1 MDPKAYGD
9 GKYINVTDGND
20 AQNAGVDDP
29 KRQKTEGANSNTL
42 FDVHMTGSHETLEHN
57 MHESPTHTEDLES
70 HFDEGTLGYQ
80 SGHDSTSVHGY
91 QSEGENDLSSL
102 FANMALP
109 GHDRRPDEYILVR
122 QTGQDRF
129 AGTIKGNLNHLP
141 TKAEFN
147 ASCRLYR
154 DGVGNYYPPP
164 LAFDKIDLPEQLGAS
179 LHKLEPK
186 ERSKPRF
193 QYKLEVWNRAHAEM
207 GITGTAIFYQT
218 NKNIKLDRNNKLRP
232 EDRYIQTEKYG
243 RREIQ
248 KRYEHEFQAGSL
260 LPDILIKTPQN
271 DIHFAYRF
279 AGDAYANKR
288 FEEFERAIKNKYGSN
303 TEIKLKSRSGI
314 MHDSKYLESW
324 ERGSADIRFAEF
336 AGENRAHN
344 RQFPAAT
351 VNMGRQPDGQEG
363 TTSDRHVSVD
373 YLFQNAPNS
382 PWTQALK
389 EGKLW
394 DRVQVLARDG
404 NGYMSPARLEYS
416 DPEHFTQ
423 LMNRVGLPVS
433 MGRQSHANSVKF
445 EQFDLQASV
454 IVADGPNLRDVRDL
468 SQEKRQQL
476 TQKDVLISDRNEKGQ
491 RTGTYTSVAEYER
504 LMMKLPDDAA
514 QLLAVPT
521 DKYSRE
527 FVRPEA
533 ALPPIS
539 DSRRGY
545 ESRPRGTTVNSL

>member
-1 MDPKAYGD
+1 MDPKAEGN
-9 GKYINVTDGND
+9 GENITETAAGNVETSDFVNL
-20 AQNAGVDDP
+20 
-29 KRQKTEGANSNTL
+29 KRQKREGVNSTGMSEI
-42 FDVHMTGSHETLEHN
+42 DMTGSQETPEHN
-57 MHESPTHTEDLES
+57 MHGSPTHTDDLGPRLDADMLDSQSS
-70 HFDEGTLGYQ
+70 HVSSSAQGNR
-80 SGHDSTSVHGY
+80 
-91 QSEGENDLSSL
+91 SEVENELSNL
-102 FANMALP
+102 FAKMALP
-109 GHDRRPDEYILVR
+109 GHDRRTDEYILVR
-122 QTGQDRF
+122 QTGQDKF
-129 AGTIKGNLNHLP
+129 AGTTKCNLDHLP

-164 LAFDKIDLPEQLGAS
+164 LAFERIDIPEQLAAQ
-179 LHKLEPK
+179 LHNLEPR
-186 ERSKPRF
+186 EQSKQCF

-207 GITGTAIFYQT
+207 GITGTDIFYQT
-218 NKNIKLDRNNKLRP
+218 DKNIKLDRNYKLRP

-248 KRYEHEFQAGSL
+248 KRYEHQFQAGSL

-271 DIHFAYRF
+271 DIHFSYRF

-288 FEEFERAIKNKYGSN
+288 FEEFERAIKTKYGSD
-303 TEIKLKSRSGI
+303 TEIKLKSKSGI

-344 RQFPAAT
+344 KQFPAAT
-351 VNMGRQPDGQEG
+351 VNMGRQPDGQG
-363 TTSDRHVSVD
+363 GMTRDRHVSVD
-373 YLFQNAPNS
+373 YLLQNLPNS

-404 NGYMSPARLEYS
+404 NRYMSPSRLEYS

-423 LMNRVGLPVS
+423 LMDQVGLPVS

-445 EQFDLQASV
+445 EQFDRQAAV
-454 IVADGPNLRDVRDL
+454 IVADGPNLREVPDL
-468 SQEKRQQL
+468 SPEKLQQL
-476 TQKDVLISDRNEKGQ
+476 SQKDVLIADRNEKGQ
-491 RTGTYTSVAEYER
+491 RTGTYTNVVEYER
-504 LMMKLPDDAA
+504 LMMKLPSDAA
-514 QLLAVPT
+514 QLLAEPS
-521 DKYSRE
+521 DRYSRA
-527 FVRPEA
+527 FVRPEP

-539 DSRRGY
+539 DSRRTY
-545 ESRPRGTTVNSL
+545 ESRPRGPTVNSL

>member
-1 MDPKAYGD
+1 MNPKAD
-9 GKYINVTDGND
+9 GNDEYINVTGEHDVK
-20 AQNAGVDDP
+20 NAGVADL
-29 KRQKTEGANSNTL
+29 KRQRTAGVNSNTTS
-42 FDVHMTGSHETLEHN
+42 DIEMTGSYEILTHDIHG
-57 MHESPTHTEDLES
+57 SPTHTEDINS
-70 HFDEGTLGYQ
+70 HLDAELLGSQ
-80 SGHDSTSVHGY
+80 SSHVFSSAHDNRSGV
-91 QSEGENDLSSL
+91 ENELSSL

-122 QTGQDRF
+122 QTGQDSF
-129 AGTIKGNLNHLP
+129 AGTVKGNLDHLP

-164 LAFDKIDLPEQLGAS
+164 LAFDKIDVPEQLAAS

-207 GITGTAIFYQT
+207 GITGTEIFYQT
-218 NKNIKLDRNNKLRP
+218 DKNIKLDRNYKLRP

-271 DIHFAYRF
+271 DIHFSYRF

-288 FEEFERAIKNKYGSN
+288 FEEFERAIKNKYGSD
-303 TEIKLKSRSGI
+303 TEIKLKSKSGI

-351 VNMGRQPDGQEG
+351 VNMGRQPDGQG
-363 TTSDRHVSVD
+363 GMTRDRHVSAD
-373 YLFQNAPNS
+373 YLLQNMPSS
-382 PWTQALK
+382 PWAQALK

-404 NGYMSPARLEYS
+404 NRYMSPPRLEYS

-423 LMNRVGLPVS
+423 LMDRVGLPVS
-433 MGRQSHANSVKF
+433 MGRQSHANSIKF
-445 EQFDLQASV
+445 EQFDAQAAV
-454 IVADGPNLRDVRDL
+454 IVAEGPNLRDVRDL
-468 SQEKRQQL
+468 SSEKLQQL
-476 TQKDVLISDRNEKGQ
+476 SQKDVLIADRNEKGQ

-504 LMMKLPDDAA
+504 LMMKLPNDAA
-514 QLLAVPT
+514 QLLAEPS
-521 DKYSRE
+521 DRYSRA
-527 FVRPEA
+527 FVRPEP

-539 DSRRGY
+539 DSRRSY
-545 ESRPRGTTVNSL
+545 ESRPRGPTVNSL